1 MVKVKLNYTIGN
13 ISLRQLAYRKRQT
26 ILTISGISVG
36 VMVLIS
42 AISLMDGLLQSFID
56 KIVNIAPH
64 IVINGE
70 KIKTT
75 VKDTLYQ
82 ATGKTYINFIKNI
95 ERKDE
100 EIIKNYSRVINLI
113 QKEKIVNVIA
123 PVVSVNLI
131 AKFGTLS
138 QPLEILG
145 INPELHDKIVKF
157 SDNMISGKFSELDR
171 TPDGLI
177 IGTTSASDLSVKM
190 GDKLQIVSNSGDV
203 VTVRIIG
210 VFSTG
215 INDIDNNAYVN
226 LRLAQN
232 LAGYS
237 SDELTQLYL
246 RVTDLSKDA
255 AVARSVEKMINYHAK
270 TWEETAAS
278 VISLYKMISV
288 MVYFLVFFV
297 ILVAGFGVANVLI
310 TNVLEKYRDIAI
322 LKSLGFQRNE
332 ITWIYLI
339 QGLFVAIIG
348 AVLGCLLALIMIRVL
363 GTIRI
368 TPSKT
373 GSIRSDRLQMGMSI
387 WYFIFA
393 SSFALIISL
402 VASIGPS
409 RGASKLNPVEILRGE
424 R

>member
-1 MVKVKLNYTIGN
+1 VKFNYTIVN
-13 ISLRQLAYRKRQT
+13 ISLRQLTYRKRQT

-64 IVINGE
+64 IVISGE
-70 KIKTT
+70 KTKAT

-82 ATGKTYINFIKNI
+82 ASGKTYINFIKNV

-113 QKEKIVNVIA
+113 KKEKTVNVIA

-157 SDNMISGKFSELDR
+157 SDNMISGKFSELER

-190 GDKLQIVSNSGDV
+190 GDKLQIVSNAGGV

-215 INDIDNNAYVN
+215 INDVDNNAYVN

-237 SDELTQLYL
+237 SDELTNLYL

-255 AVARSVEKMINYHAK
+255 AVARAIEKMINYHTK

-322 LKSLGFQRNE
+322 LKSLGFQKNE

-348 AVLGCLLALIMIRVL
+348 AALGCLLALIMIKVL

-387 WYFIFA
+387 WYFLFA
-393 SSFALIISL
+393 SSFAIIISL

>member
-1 MVKVKLNYTIGN
+1 TTIGN
-13 ISLRQLAYRKRQT
+13 ISLRQLTYRKRQT

-64 IVINGE
+64 IVISGE
-70 KIKTT
+70 KTKAL

-82 ATGKTYINFIKNI
+82 ASGKTYINFIKSV

-113 QKEKIVNVIA
+113 QKEKTVSVIA

-131 AKFGTLS
+131 TKFGTLS

-145 INPELHDKIVKF
+145 ISPELHDKIVKF
-157 SDNMISGKFSELDR
+157 SDNMVSGKYSELER

-190 GDKLQIVSNSGDV
+190 GDKLQIVSNSGGV

-255 AVARSVEKMINYHAK
+255 AVARSIEKMINYNAK

-387 WYFIFA
+387 WYFFFA
-393 SSFALIISL
+393 SSFAIIISL
-402 VASIGPS
+402 MASIGPA

>member
-1 MVKVKLNYTIGN
+1 MVKVKFNYTIGN
-13 ISLRQLAYRKRQT
+13 ISLRQLTYRKRQT
-26 ILTISGISVG
+26 ILTISGISLG

-64 IVINGE
+64 IVISGE

-82 ATGKTYINFIKNI
+82 ASGKTYINFIKNV

-100 EIIKNYSRVINLI
+100 EIIKNYSRVIYLI
-113 QKEKIVNVIA
+113 QKEKTVNVIA

-138 QPLEILG
+138 QPLELLG
-145 INPELHDKIVKF
+145 ISPELHDKIVKF
-157 SDNMISGKFSELDR
+157 SDNMISGKFSELER

-190 GDKLQIVSNSGDV
+190 GDKLQIVSNSGGV

-237 SDELTQLYL
+237 SDELTNLYL

-255 AVARSVEKMINYHAK
+255 AVARSIEKMINYHAK

-348 AVLGCLLALIMIRVL
+348 AVLGCLLALVMIKVL
-363 GTIRI
+363 GTIKI

-393 SSFALIISL
+393 SSFAIIISL